1 MRISARLH
9 SPLSLVVPVL
19 VAMATAIAVTRG
31 GTVLLA
37 LTGIAALSV
46 VAVAVS
52 LKPEHL
58 FLFWLGVAPF
68 LQDAGTGRLQH
79 LIRIALYSAPPLLF
93 LAWTL
98 LQRRAVRGSFIDVL
112 PAAWA
117 AYVVGSALLAG
128 VDVSATQL
136 FAIVVTGVVI
146 YYFCAFC
153 SLDEGIER
161 RIARVL
167 LVSTAVVSLAVVVGK
182 SAGHGFGFVADTSAN
197 VERAA
202 GPFGNPAVLGTV
214 VGVGL
219 VLAIAV
225 LVWAG
230 PRSLRRLAYF
240 SLLVDLP
247 ALFLTLT
254 RGPLIAAGAVGL
266 VLVLS
271 RARTRWPGVL
281 AGILVAVVAAGLW
294 TSITSTALYKNR
306 LSDQTNVEERVI
318 MDHWSLELAG
328 RRPIVGWGYGSFDE
342 VKNSANLSTGNSF
355 IPFSQAIK
363 YTSHNTYLTILVE
376 LGGIGLFLLLLPWF
390 AVARSSFG
398 LAREAQSDAWLVVGF
413 LGVLGVW
420 IINAGTFDMRFFAM
434 AWVLPWLA
442 VGVLRRRT
450 LDAVR
455 QVDRSRERVNP
466 DSVRLREA
474 LNRT

>member
-1 MRISARLH
+1 MRVSYRLH
-9 SPLSLVVPVL
+9 APLLWVVPMI
-19 VAMATAIAVTRG
+19 VAIATAVAVARG

-37 LTGIAALSV
+37 LTGLAALAV

-58 FLFWLGVAPF
+58 FLVWLCVAPF
-68 LQDAGTGRLQH
+68 LQDVGTGRLQH
-79 LIRIALYSAPPLLF
+79 LVRIALYSAPPLLF

-117 AYVVGSALLAG
+117 AYAVGSALLAG
-128 VDVSATQL
+128 VGVSATQL
-136 FAIVVTGVVI
+136 FAVVVTGVIV

-153 SLDEGIER
+153 SLEEGIER

-167 LVSTAVVSLAVVVGK
+167 LASTAVVSVVVVFGRL
-182 SAGHGFGFVADTSAN
+182 AGHGFGDVADTSAN

-202 GPFGNPAVLGTV
+202 GPFGSPAVLGTV

-219 VLAIAV
+219 VLALAV

-230 PRSLRRLAYF
+230 PSSLRGLAYI
-240 SLLVDLP
+240 SLLADVP
-247 ALFLTLT
+247 ALLLTLT
-254 RGPLIAAGAVGL
+254 RGPLIAVGAVGL
-266 VLVLS
+266 VIVLS

-281 AGILVAVVAAGLW
+281 AGIVVALLAAGLW
-294 TSITSTALYKNR
+294 TSISSTALYKNR
-306 LSDQTNVEERVI
+306 FSDQTNVEERVI
-318 MDHWSLELAG
+318 LNRWSLELAG
-328 RRPIVGWGYGSFDE
+328 RRPFLGWGYGSFDR
-342 VKNSANLSTGNSF
+342 VKDSANLSTGNSS
-355 IPFSQAIK
+355 ITYAQAIK
-363 YTSHNTYLTILVE
+363 YTSHNTYLTVLVE
-376 LGGIGLFLLLLPWF
+376 MGGIGLGLLLIPWL

-398 LAREAQSDAWLVVGF
+398 LARARLPDAWLVVGF

-442 VGVLRRRT
+442 AGVLRRRT

-455 QVDRSRERVNP
+455 AVDPSWDP
-466 DSVRLREA
+466 AAPGSVRLGEA
-474 LNRT
+474 FNRT